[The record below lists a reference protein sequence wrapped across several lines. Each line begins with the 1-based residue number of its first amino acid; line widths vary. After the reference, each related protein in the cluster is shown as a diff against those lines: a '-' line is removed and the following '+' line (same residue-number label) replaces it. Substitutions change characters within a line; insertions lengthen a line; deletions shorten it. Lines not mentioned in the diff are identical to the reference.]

1 MKMFVANGT
10 HQNIDFQ
17 YRLPEHKS
25 YRQQSIPIGGQIQIS
40 GDLSA
45 KDIDAIAEHHAI
57 YGMIPAS
64 EIAGAKDF
72 LVPCVYSIGDPVPQE
87 VISALIVQN
96 REFNMLMGVKQRR
109 EAAITVNQQVEDYMP
124 GHIKNLEMTVE
135 ELPSKDRDPTINE
148 GVRVTRDR
156 DKGAPQEPPAQNNL
170 DFSLVAARRAV
181 KRSMF

>member
-1 MKMFVANGT
+1 MKMFIANGT

-40 GDLSA
+40 GDLSS

-57 YGMIPAS
+57 YGMIPANQLS
-64 EIAGAKDF
+64 GAKDF
-72 LVPCVYSIGDPVPQE
+72 LVPYVYSIGDPVSQE
-87 VISALIVQN
+87 VITALIVQN
-96 REFNMLMGVKQRR
+96 REFSMVQGVKQRQ

-124 GHIKNLEMTVE
+124 GHLKNLEMTVE
-135 ELPSKDRDPTINE
+135 ELPSKDRDPVINE

-156 DKGAPQEPPAQNNL
+156 DKGAPQEPPPQSNL
-170 DFSLVAARRAV
+170 DFSLVSARRAV